1 MLPPFTAKVEKD
13 LGETVDMLAEPLDP
27 RHVLVQGNA
36 PDRESRPADFQV
48 LEEDGLEFARSHEI
62 DIGFV
67 LIRTK
72 KFSPLSVGF
81 ASVDFMIT
89 DPADLKPSTTWEET
103 VWAHTPEEALV
114 DHTSKARLCVA
125 TLLPFRDGKPDWEG
139 FENSIRWMIT
149 CAEAAG
155 VEIAFVLNAD
165 TGYIF
170 NLSLDLY
177 GEVIRRFRA
186 AFPEPT
192 IICGST
198 AVGASGETF
207 KPEWYRPHFE
217 IAQSFDKVE
226 MMIMTSKLLNELE
239 TEKRRDAYFEIAEML
254 TVPGIVHAL
263 EPAFVPWATPYGPW
277 LLHELANHPKFV
289 GGKISTLD
297 EPHFLYW
304 ASMCRDLKLDF
315 APHSGDDFGIASAI
329 KMGLP
334 LLIGAG
340 VSACPLIC
348 EAKRMWTSTPLDTRV
363 YKLFE
368 AFQSLEDAVFR
379 LDARGSAAAY
389 KHSTAHVLKLLG
401 IIASSEIHPDCPDI
415 RPADEAE
422 RMREA
427 LVRPLRIAERLG
439 IANFK
444 LA

>member
-1 MLPPFTAKVEKD
+1 
-13 LGETVDMLAEPLDP
+13 
-27 RHVLVQGNA
+27 
-36 PDRESRPADFQV
+36 
-48 LEEDGLEFARSHEI
+48 
-62 DIGFV
+62 
-67 LIRTK
+67 
-72 KFSPLSVGF
+72 
-81 ASVDFMIT
+81 MIT
-89 DPADLKPSTTWEET
+89 DPADLKPSTSWEET
-103 VWAHTPEEALV
+103 AWAHRSEEALV
-114 DHTSKARLCVA
+114 DHESNPRLCVA
-125 TLLPFRDGKPDWEG
+125 TLLPFRHGQPDWAG
-139 FENSIRWMIT
+139 FENSIRWMLAS
-149 CAEAAG
+149 AEAAG

-177 GEVIRRFRA
+177 AEVIRRFRA

-198 AVGASGETF
+198 AVGASGDRF
-207 KPEWYRPHFE
+207 RPDWYRPHLE
-217 IAQSFDKVE
+217 IAQSFEKVE
-226 MMIMTSKLLNELE
+226 VMIMTSKLLNELGAE
-239 TEKRRDAYFEIAEML
+239 ARRDAYFEIAEML
-254 TVPGIVHAL
+254 TVPGLVHAL
-263 EPAFVPWATPYGPW
+263 EPAFVPWATPFGPW
-277 LLHELANHPKFV
+277 LLHELAQHPKFV

-304 ASMCRDLKLDF
+304 AAMCRDLQLDF

-348 EAKRMWTSTPLDTRV
+348 EAKRLWRSTPLDTRV

-379 LDARGSAAAY
+379 LDAKGSAAAY

-401 IIASSEIHPDCPDI
+401 LIESAEIHPDCPDL
-415 RPADEAE
+415 RPEGEAE

-427 LVRPLRIAERLG
+427 LLRPLRIAERLG
-439 IANFK
+439 IANFT

>member
-1 MLPPFTAKVEKD
+1 
-13 LGETVDMLAEPLDP
+13 
-27 RHVLVQGNA
+27 
-36 PDRESRPADFQV
+36 
-48 LEEDGLEFARSHEI
+48 
-62 DIGFV
+62 
-67 LIRTK
+67 
-72 KFSPLSVGF
+72 
-81 ASVDFMIT
+81 MIT
-89 DPADLKPSTTWEET
+89 DPADLKPSTSWEET
-103 VWAHTPEEALV
+103 IWARTPEETLV
-114 DHTSKARLCVA
+114 DRTSRARLCIA

-186 AFPEPT
+186 AFPDPT

-198 AVGASGETF
+198 AVGASGDTF

-217 IAQSFDKVE
+217 IAQGFDQVE

-304 ASMCRDLKLDF
+304 AAMCRDLKLDF
-315 APHSGDDFGIASAI
+315 APHSGDDFGIAAAI

-348 EAKRMWTSTPLDTRV
+348 EAKRMWTSDPLDTRV

-379 LDARGSAAAY
+379 LDAKGSAAAY

-401 IIASSEIHPDCPDI
+401 LIASSEIHPDCPDI
-415 RPADEAE
+415 RPADEAD
-422 RMREA
+422 RMHEA

-439 IANFK
+439 IGNFR